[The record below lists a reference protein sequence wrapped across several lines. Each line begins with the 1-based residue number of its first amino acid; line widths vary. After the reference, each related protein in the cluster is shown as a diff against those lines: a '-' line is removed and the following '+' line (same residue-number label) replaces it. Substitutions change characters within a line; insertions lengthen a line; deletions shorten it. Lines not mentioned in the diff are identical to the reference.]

1 MLTRCQPLLGT
12 LVEITVPEAAAG
24 AIDGAF
30 ATIAHVQARMSF
42 HAGDSDLAMLR
53 IARPGQAV
61 EVAPATIEVLR
72 TALEL
77 HRETNGLFD
86 VTVGRELVRGGFLPQ
101 PEGLKAAHCSG
112 TSADI
117 EIVDECRVR
126 CHRPMLIDL
135 GGIAKGFAVDRAVA
149 ALQAAGLSKGLV
161 NAGGDLRMFGARDWT
176 VGLRDGD
183 GTVRES
189 ITLDDCAIASSANMG
204 SSHRRL
210 GRLRT
215 PHIGARR
222 APVAVP
228 TRVSVIANHC
238 VIADALTKVAIAARA
253 DAHQIAARYGA
264 RILREAALGKVA

>member
-1 MLTRCQPLLGT
+1 MLTRCQPHLGT

-24 AIDGAF
+24 AIVGAF
-30 ATIAHVQARMSF
+30 VAITQVQARMSF
-42 HAGDSDLAMLR
+42 HAADSDLAMLR
-53 IARPGQAV
+53 KARPGETVA
-61 EVAPATIEVLR
+61 VAPATIEVLR
-72 TALEL
+72 LALEL

-101 PEGLKAAHCSG
+101 PEGLKAADCSG

-117 EIVDECRVR
+117 EIIDDRRVR
-126 CHRPMLIDL
+126 CHKPMLIDL

-149 ALQAAGLSKGLV
+149 ALQTAGVPEGLV
-161 NAGGDLRMFGARDWT
+161 NAGGDLRMFGARHWT

-183 GTVRES
+183 GTVRER
-189 ITLDDCAIASSANMG
+189 IALADCAIASSANMG

-215 PHIGARR
+215 PHIGAGR

-228 TRVSVIANHC
+228 TRVSVIADRC
-238 VIADALTKVAIAARA
+238 VIADALTKVAIAAPA

-264 RILREAALGKVA
+264 RILRETALGKAA

>member
-12 LVEITVPEAAAG
+12 LVEITVPEATAG

-30 ATIAHVQARMSF
+30 AAIAQVQARMSF
-42 HAGDSDLAMLR
+42 HAADSDLAMLR
-53 IARPGQAV
+53 KARPGEAL

-72 TALEL
+72 IALEL
-77 HRETNGLFD
+77 YRETNGLFD

-101 PEGLKAAHCSG
+101 PEGLRASLCSG

-117 EIVDECRVR
+117 EIIDERRVR
-126 CHRPMLIDL
+126 CHQPMLIDL

-149 ALQAAGLSKGLV
+149 ALQATGVSEGLV

-183 GTVRES
+183 GTVRER
-189 ITLDDCAIASSANMG
+189 IALANCAIASSANMG
-204 SSHRRL
+204 SANRRS

-215 PHIGARR
+215 PHIGAGR
-222 APVAVP
+222 AAIAAPA
-228 TRVSVIANHC
+228 RVSVIAARC
-238 VIADALTKVAIAARA
+238 VIADALTKVAIAAPASAQR
-253 DAHQIAARYGA
+253 IAVSYGA
-264 RILREAALGKVA
+264 RILHETALGKAA